1 MIQVI
6 NKNLIIKNAAQ
17 IVRCSGR
24 QAKCGNQMSQL
35 NIIENGNVV
44 ITNGIITYVGEKLEF
59 PPYTN
64 PYEYKTIDATGK
76 AVLPGFVD
84 SHTHLIFGGY
94 REEEFSWRMR
104 GDSYMSIMARGGGI
118 HNTMEATR
126 RASFEELYTAAK
138 IRLECMLQLG
148 VTTVEAKSG
157 YGMNTET
164 ELKQLAV
171 IQELNRTQPVS
182 IVPTFMG
189 AHATPKEFQGREDD
203 FIDYV
208 TQEIMPEVKERKLA
222 TFCDIFCEKNVFSI
236 EQSQKYLQKAKEI
249 GFLLKIHADE
259 IVSFGGA
266 ELAAKMGCTSA
277 DHLLHAS
284 DEGIRQMAEN
294 NVVATL
300 LPCTAFSLKENFA
313 DARKMIDSGCAVA
326 LATDLNPGSS
336 FTSSIPLVFALACIY
351 MKMTPEET
359 VNALTINGAAAV
371 ARAESI
377 GSIDEGKRADIVILD
392 FPSYKFL
399 PYHIGMNI
407 VKTVIK
413 NGEIVVQN

>member
-1 MIQVI
+1 MIKPI
-6 NKNLIIKNAAQ
+6 NKNLIIRNAAQ
-17 IVRCSGR
+17 VVRCSGR
-24 QAKCGNQMSQL
+24 AAKCGKEMSDV
-35 NIIENGNVV
+35 NVIENANIV
-44 ITNGIITYVGEKLEF
+44 ITNGIITYVGEKIEF
-59 PPYTN
+59 PPCAS
-64 PYEYKTIDATGK
+64 PLDYKTIDATGK

-84 SHTHLIFGGY
+84 SHTHLVFGGY

-104 GDSYMSIMARGGGI
+104 GDSYMSIMERGGGI
-118 HNTMEATR
+118 HSTLEATR

-138 IRLECMLQLG
+138 SRLARMLQLG

-157 YGMNTET
+157 YGMDKNT

-171 IQELNRTQPVS
+171 IQELNRTQPITV
-182 IVPTFMG
+182 VPTFMG

-208 TQEIMPEVKERKLA
+208 TQEIMPEIKEKNLA
-222 TFCDIFCEKNVFSI
+222 AFCDIFCEKNVFSI
-236 EQSQKYLQKAKEI
+236 EQSRKYLQKAKDL

-259 IVSFGGA
+259 IVQFGGA
-266 ELAAKMGCTSA
+266 ELAAEMGCTSA
-277 DHLLHAS
+277 DHLLQAS
-284 DEGIRQMAEN
+284 DNGIRQMAEN
-294 NVVATL
+294 HVVATL
-300 LPCTAFSLKENFA
+300 LPCTAFSLKEHFA

-336 FTSSIPLVFALACIY
+336 FTSSIPLTFALACIY
-351 MKMTPEET
+351 MKMSPEEA
-359 VNALTINGAAAV
+359 VNALTINGAAAI

-377 GSIDEGKRADIVILD
+377 GSIDEGKRADIIILD

-399 PYHIGMNI
+399 PYHIAMNI

-413 NGEIVVQN
+413 DGEIVINN